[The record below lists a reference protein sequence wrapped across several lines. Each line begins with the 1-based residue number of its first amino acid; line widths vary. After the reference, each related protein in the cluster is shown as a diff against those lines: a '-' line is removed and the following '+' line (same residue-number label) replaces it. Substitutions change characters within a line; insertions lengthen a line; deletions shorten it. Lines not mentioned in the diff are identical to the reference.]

1 MDPTSLT
8 GPVYTYSL
16 SVKANKVSGSSI
28 RDYIDANTQPGAAF
42 NQAVAAADEAA
53 RASSAVKGKS
63 IQDYVAANRGV
74 FNFTA
79 SANGNDGQG
88 KSIEQYVSGESGSS
102 AASSA
107 SSAALLS
114 QLTNT
119 GTEQGKTF
127 QDYLNSAE
135 GTASSTASSAAATAE
150 QQAAGSTTGKTIQNY
165 FSAAQGITT
174 P

>member
-1 MDPTSLT
+1 MEPTSLT

-63 IQDYVAANRGV
+63 IQDYVAAHRGV
-74 FNFTA
+74 FNFAT

-88 KSIEQYVSGESGSS
+88 KSIEEYVSGESASS
-102 AASSA
+102 AASSSSSA

-114 QLTNT
+114 QLTST

-135 GTASSTASSAAATAE
+135 GTASSTASSAASAV
-150 QQAAGSTTGKTIQNY
+150 S
-165 FSAAQGITT
+165 SAAQGITT